1 MARLTAALFAA
12 LVGAANPFVL
22 PGPRVAALH
31 TPRRPQL
38 RPPTA
43 LQMAR
48 DLYET
53 LGVPRGSDERTIKRA
68 FRDAARKWH
77 PDVNDTPEAAERYK
91 EISQAYATLSD
102 PDKKQRYDMYGET
115 GLGGGGGPGGGVE
128 VNLEDIFDSFF
139 GGGGGGGFGGARRQ
153 QNGPIQGDD
162 LRADLELDFKTAC
175 FGGQEKVR
183 ISHLEKCETCEGS
196 GVKPGAQV
204 RSCATCKGSG
214 VVMQV
219 TRTPLGSFQTQ
230 TVCPTCRGSG
240 QSVDAYCTQCSG
252 QGVSRKAKQVSVTIP
267 CGVDTGNKL
276 RVAGEGDAGSRNGPA
291 GDLYIFL
298 SVKNLNGFERDGVD
312 VTTRL
317 SVDAYD
323 AILGSSENIET
334 LDEPSFS
341 VDVPAG
347 TQPGTKLRLKGK
359 GAPALGKAT
368 QRGDHYVV
376 VDVAIP
382 KKLDGDSKKLVEEL
396 RDKLKN

>member
-1 MARLTAALFAA
+1 MARALLLCC
-12 LVGAANPFVL
+12 LVQAVNPFVL
-22 PGPRVAALH
+22 PGAPRAAAV
-31 TPRRPQL
+31 PAQRRPTPHP
-38 RPPTA
+38 RHRGTA

-53 LGVPRGSDERTIKRA
+53 LGVARGSDERAVKRA
-68 FRDAARKWH
+68 FREAARKWH
-77 PDVNDTPEAAERYK
+77 PDVNDTPEANERYK
-91 EISQAYATLSD
+91 EISQAYATLSN
-102 PDKKQRYDMYGET
+102 PEKKRQYDQFGTT
-115 GLGGGGGPGGGVE
+115 GLGGGPGGGGGVE

-139 GGGGGGGFGGARRQ
+139 GGGGGGGGRQ
-153 QNGPIQGDD
+153 RQRNGPIQGDD
-162 LRADLELDFKTAC
+162 LRADLELDFKSAC

-183 ISHLEKCETCEGS
+183 ISHLEKCETCSGS
-196 GVKPGAQV
+196 GVKPGAKV
-204 RSCATCKGSG
+204 TSCGTCKGGG

-240 QSVDAYCTQCSG
+240 QSVDAYCTTCSG
-252 QGVSRKAKQVSVTIP
+252 QGVSRKAKQVSVTNP
-267 CGVDTGNKL
+267 CGLDTGNKL
-276 RVAGEGDAGSRNGPA
+276 RVAGEGDAGTKGGPS

-298 SVKNLNGFERDGVD
+298 SVRGMPGFERDGVD

-323 AILGSSENIET
+323 AILGSSEVIET

-359 GAPALGKAT
+359 GAPALGKAA

-382 KKLDGDSKKLVEEL
+382 KKLDGEAQKLVEQL
-396 RDKLKN
+396 RDAARK